1 MEKIDMSLWS
11 DIKGKLEETVA
22 RIEALREAKQK
33 VEDILYY
40 IEDLDLPDGIEDS
53 HHASM
58 EYNDVHSRIEDE
70 LEELERKVA
79 QL

>member
-22 RIEALREAKQK
+22 RIEELREAKET
-33 VEDILYY
+33 VENILFY
-40 IEDLDLPDGIEDS
+40 ISELNLPDGINDS
-53 HHASM
+53 HHAEM
-58 EYNDVHSRIEDE
+58 EYNDVHSEIEDE